1 MSPTL
6 SAPCG
11 GLTAGEWLVAA
22 TDALVSGVHFPA
34 ATAPHDVA
42 YKAFAV
48 NLSDLAAMGARALAA
63 QAACEAPAGDDW
75 CARVGP
81 ALHAAADAFD
91 LGLAVH
97 AAPGARRRVA
107 VQILGQVPRDAA
119 LTRDG
124 ARPGDVVWVS
134 GTLGDAGGGLAVA
147 EGRLDAALAADR
159 AWLRA
164 RLDRPTPR
172 LALGGRLRGVASAAI
187 DLSDGLAGDAGHV
200 ASRSGVAIRLRLA
213 DLPVSPALERA
224 VGAAAAR
231 RLALTAGDDYELMF
245 TAPAGGDAA
254 VRRAAA
260 RGGVAVTAVGDVTRG
275 TGVSVKDEAG
285 RPMISEQGY
294 EHFRGAG
301 DPA

>member
-1 MSPTL
+1 M
-6 SAPCG
+6 
-11 GLTAGEWLVAA
+11 
-22 TDALVSGVHFPA
+22 
-34 ATAPHDVA
+34 
-42 YKAFAV
+42 
-48 NLSDLAAMGARALAA
+48 
-63 QAACEAPAGDDW
+63 
-75 CARVGP
+75 
-81 ALHAAADAFD
+81 
-91 LGLAVH
+91 H

-107 VQILGQVPRDAA
+107 VQVLGQVPRDAA

-172 LALGGRLRGVASAAI
+172 LALGRRLRGVASAAI

-245 TAPAGGDAA
+245 TAPAAGEAA

-260 RGGVAVTAVGDVTRG
+260 RGGGAVTAVGEVTRG

-285 RPMISEQGY
+285 RPMIPEQGY